1 MPINRETW
9 PAEYDLEERDGKAV
23 LPMDFF
29 PTTSAGQLDL
39 AWVERT
45 VKYRPYFE
53 PAAVQSGIVNKDH
66 QCGKNNPANVANWL
80 KMVKNRILGK
90 PYRER
95 MKSGWNS
102 AMESL
107 TSESGYDGPGPDFTY
122 EGRQPITQA
131 DRRAGPP

>member
-1 MPINRETW
+1 MPINRETL

-39 AWVERT
+39 AWGRRT
-45 VKYRPYFE
+45 VKHRPYFE

-66 QCGKNNPANVANWL
+66 QCGKDNPANVANWL

-95 MKSGWNS
+95 MKSRWNS

-107 TSESGYDGPGPDFTY
+107 TSES
-122 EGRQPITQA
+122 R
-131 DRRAGPP
+131 